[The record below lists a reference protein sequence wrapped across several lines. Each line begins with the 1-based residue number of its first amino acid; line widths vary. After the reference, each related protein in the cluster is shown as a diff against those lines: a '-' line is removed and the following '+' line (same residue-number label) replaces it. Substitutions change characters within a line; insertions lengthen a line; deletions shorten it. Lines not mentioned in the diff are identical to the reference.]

1 MQVPIFYFITIHI
14 KITLI
19 GDGATGKSSYFERL
33 SNGLSSKYKF
43 SKKYD
48 ATIGFFVK
56 RGFDREPAEQL
67 AYIILQQAKVDNIN
81 SQEVLQKLG
90 DTNPAQLN
98 EVVTM
103 ILNANRFR
111 SSALGTRSKK
121 TGKDSVSRNIL
132 G

>member
-1 MQVPIFYFITIHI
+1 MTRVYSNLPSENNDSL
-14 KITLI
+14 K
-19 GDGATGKSSYFERL
+19 KSIDELTNNQYVDPLEFNVGE
-33 SNGLSSKYKF
+33 
-43 SKKYD
+43 YD
-48 ATIGFFVK
+48 ATICFFVK

-121 TGKDSVSRNIL
+121 TAKDSVSRNIL

>member
-1 MQVPIFYFITIHI
+1 MTRVYSNLPSENNDSL
-14 KITLI
+14 K
-19 GDGATGKSSYFERL
+19 KSIDELTNNQYVDPLEFNVGE
-33 SNGLSSKYKF
+33 
-43 SKKYD
+43 YD

-121 TGKDSVSRNIL
+121 TAKDSVSRNIL

>member
-1 MQVPIFYFITIHI
+1 MTKVYSNLPSENNDSL
-14 KITLI
+14 K
-19 GDGATGKSSYFERL
+19 KSIDELTNNQYVEPLEFNVGE
-33 SNGLSSKYKF
+33 
-43 SKKYD
+43 YD

-90 DTNPAQLN
+90 NTNPAQLN

-111 SSALGTRSKK
+111 SSA
-121 TGKDSVSRNIL
+121 
-132 G
+132 